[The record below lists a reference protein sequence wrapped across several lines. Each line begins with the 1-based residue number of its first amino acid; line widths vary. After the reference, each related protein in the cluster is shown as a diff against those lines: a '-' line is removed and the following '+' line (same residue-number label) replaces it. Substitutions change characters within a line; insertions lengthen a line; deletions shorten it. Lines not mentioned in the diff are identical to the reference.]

1 MEESDEEV
9 SFSDPMIVFIIDDT
23 VLSFPADSYD
33 DVIVLILQYFFIH
46 VRYSFSL
53 RMTLPYYTADRGMG
67 EETFGFLILAF
78 GVFFAKKFI
87 IKPWFAQVT

>member
-23 VLSFPADSYD
+23 VRSFPADSYD

-87 IKPWFAQVT
+87 KKPWFAQVT